1 MMKIDAKRKN
11 GVRNRM
17 GGMSRAFQLAAVG
30 VVFAL
35 VAATA
40 DAEPQRVLVCSV
52 TAGHRHGSIPYVNR
66 ALEEIAE
73 GDDRFEV
80 VGWIGDAEEL
90 DQLAPDALRRNR
102 IDVVIFNNTSGDL
115 PLPDLDGFVEWIE
128 AGGGFVGIHAA
139 SDTLKGEARYT
150 EMLQGVFDGHGPQV
164 EATLHAGDTE
174 HPAHAGIGE
183 TWHLPR
189 EEIYLHREHDREKV
203 NVLWYMRH
211 HPNHRDREGYYPIAW
226 SRMAGEGRVFY
237 TALGHRNDLVS
248 IDPDMNGRVNP
259 VEVAEQ
265 FRAHVL
271 GGIVWALGI
280 ENQD

>member
-1 MMKIDAKRKN
+1 MMKIGTQRKN
-11 GVRNRM
+11 GIRNRTR
-17 GGMSRAFQLAAVG
+17 GMSGAFQLAAVG

-35 VAATA
+35 SSATA

-52 TAGHRHGSIPYVNR
+52 TAAFTHGSIPYVNR

-90 DQLAPDALRRNR
+90 DQLAPDALRSNE
-102 IDVVIFNNTSGDL
+102 IDAVIFNNTSGDL

-128 AGGGFVGIHAA
+128 AGHGFVGIHAA

-174 HPAHAGIGE
+174 HPAHADIGE

-211 HPNHRDREGYYPIAW
+211 HPNHPDREGYYPIAW